1 MNHFP
6 LDGPPYLLATPFLRG
21 RIRLSGTFLGVLWN
35 SEVYAHIFQGES
47 QFLRGLLIGILLDQN
62 SATDFFF

>member
-6 LDGPPYLLATPFLRG
+6 LYGLPYLLATPFLRG

-47 QFLRGLLIGILLDQN
+47 ISF
-62 SATDFFF
+62 